1 MVGLHE
7 KLKEE
12 NDVQLDGNP
21 ECNALIIPGKWRQ
34 QSSTLP
40 SDVPTVVVLKACA
53 KVTPNQA
60 IVGRISWA
68 TMLPVS
74 HDSTV

>member
-1 MVGLHE
+1 MVGLHT
-7 KLKEE
+7 KLKGE
-12 NDVQLDGNP
+12 NEVQLDGNSK
-21 ECNALIIPGKWRQ
+21 CNALIIPGKRRW
-34 QSSTLP
+34 QSSNL
-40 SDVPTVVVLKACA
+40 SSNVPTVVELKACA

>member
-1 MVGLHE
+1 MGLRE
-7 KLKEE
+7 KLKGE
-12 NDVQLDGNP
+12 NEVHLDGNP
-21 ECNALIIPGKWRQ
+21 ECNALITPGKWHQ
-34 QSSTLP
+34 QSSTLS
-40 SDVPTVVVLKACA
+40 SDVPTVVELKANA

-68 TMLPVS
+68 TMLPMS